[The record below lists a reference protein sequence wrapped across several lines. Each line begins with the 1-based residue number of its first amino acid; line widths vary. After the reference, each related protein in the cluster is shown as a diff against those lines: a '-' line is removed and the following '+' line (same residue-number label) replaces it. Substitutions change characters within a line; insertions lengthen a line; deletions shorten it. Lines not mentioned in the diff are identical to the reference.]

1 MTRIEPK
8 NNLIAK
14 KVIRE
19 IKRDKNT
26 QKVFLIQK
34 RKNLDSAYNNALSQ
48 ESVITKSAFAF
59 FHDFLSDIARHFAI
73 MVKLHRVS
81 PTPLSG

>member
-1 MTRIEPK
+1 M
-8 NNLIAK
+8 K
-14 KVIRE
+14 KDSKG
-19 IKRDKNT
+19 IKRENKPT
-26 QKVFLIQK
+26 QKVFLIQR